1 MSKDKK
7 DKTTHKGGGGKP
19 KKPAPSAPPLLVDAA
34 TVDERRAA
42 RNVAKIREKLST
54 AMDDP
59 QMREQ
64 IVCAMRSLMY
74 EDKT

>member
-1 MSKDKK
+1 VSKDKK
-7 DKTTHKGGGGKP
+7 DKGGKP
-19 KKPAPSAPPLLVDAA
+19 KKPAPAIPPLVIDAA
-34 TVDERRAA
+34 TADERRAA

-64 IVCAMRSLMY
+64 IVRAMRSLMY